1 MIIFYWKLER
11 LKLLLELMINKDMQQ
26 IYMAMKIKQKSK
38 LSLSLPN
45 GKMISTI
52 ILLKIIIDH
61 KLNIIILIIDKC

>member
-45 GKMISTI
+45 GKMISAI